1 MYKNIL
7 VATDGSERS
16 RRAIK
21 QGVAL
26 AKQLGA
32 SVVGLNAAASYRIY
46 SGIVSDIYGIME
58 TDYRHAAE
66 ARARLYLADVQK
78 AADDAG
84 VACQTCYL
92 YGEPIHQSILNAAKQ
107 HDCDLVVMASHGRGS
122 VGSLLLGS
130 VTQKV
135 LAESELPVLVV
146 R

>member
-1 MYKNIL
+1 MYKRIL
-7 VATDGSERS
+7 IATDGSERS

-26 AKQLGA
+26 AGQLGA
-32 SVVGLNAAASYRIY
+32 SVVGVNAATSFRIY
-46 SGIVSDIYGIME
+46 SGIVADIYSLME
-58 TDYRHAAE
+58 ADYRHAAE
-66 ARARLYLADVQK
+66 GRARLYLGELQK
-78 AADDAG
+78 LAEEAG
-84 VACQTCYL
+84 VSCETSYL